1 MHTPET
7 KNEFVKLRAQGWSF
21 ARISSQ
27 LRVSK
32 PTLLAWNRQHLSQ
45 VRSPRALELKV
56 LQEIPVPEEELLRCH
71 THLRAI
77 EQELASRTLQKVPTD
92 QLHRL
97 ASLLRDHITELSPV
111 KEWTTQRSNSVNPS
125 PGQSNLIQPNP
136 GKKCTPLP
144 ETVKKR

>member
-1 MHTPET
+1 MHTTQT

-45 VRSPRALELKV
+45 HHSPRAQELKA
-56 LQEIPVPEEELLRCH
+56 LQEILVPEEELLRCIPQI
-71 THLRAI
+71 RVV

-97 ASLLRDHITELSPV
+97 AALLRDRLTELSPV
-111 KEWTTQRSNSVNPS
+111 KERTSPRSNSVKPC
-125 PGQSNLIQPNP
+125 PG
-136 GKKCTPLP
+136 
-144 ETVKKR
+144 